1 MQSRQQWAAVTFKVS
16 AKLLS
21 KIVDIFLEEIQP
33 ILGVKDVIPSIV
45 SQTINRDE
53 IHLFGKNGGNC
64 LGIKDG
70 DGPLIRMCSRTI
82 SGPFANSQTVFS
94 VVFRWS
100 RPEDDLVMSIAGSNI
115 VDRAVVLAKE
125 MDLHHRY
132 IYQNYA
138 NISQDVFGGYGEDN
152 RKKLKKIQKKYDPE
166 GIFSRLQPGYFKL

>member
-1 MQSRQQWAAVTFKVS
+1 MTFKVS

-45 SQTINRDE
+45 LQPINKDE

-70 DGPLIRMCSRTI
+70 DGPLIRTYPSTNWD
-82 SGPFANSQTVFS
+82 SLANHSIVFS
-94 VVFRWS
+94 TVFRWS
-100 RPEDDLVMSIAGSNI
+100 LSEDDSIMSIAGRNI
-115 VDRAVVLAKE
+115 QDRAVALAKE
-125 MDLHHRY
+125 MGLHHRY

-138 NISQDVFGGYGEDN
+138 NISQDVFGGYGEEN
-152 RKKLKKIQKKYDPE
+152 REKLKKIQKKYDPE
-166 GIFSRLQPGYFKL
+166 GIFVKLQPGYFKL